1 MCHQYE
7 TGDDLQM
14 TLTAG
19 ELLNTSTDWPRVC
32 SRSSA
37 TTLFFQSS
45 IRSCRGVTSMSVIA
59 LDNTQQKRVNTYF
72 LTSLHAADMS
82 PSVRYIRQI
91 TCRRRFISRC
101 GCCVPTPT
109 QPTIPLELVGWGVN
123 GQTSRSTDS
132 VSCSIGWCPTE
143 GYRNKDQLRP
153 IGTPRLGGF
162 TFLSQK
168 ITWGNLVRG

>member
-7 TGDDLQM
+7 TSDDLQM

-59 LDNTQQKRVNTYF
+59 LDNAQQKRVNTYF
-72 LTSLHAADMS
+72 LMSLHAADMS

-91 TCRRRFISRC
+91 TCRLGTCESFFFRSNQIFKSNRPVLRQQLFTLYTYSEYLIHLYFVFVTNESDARTTELRTEYLFISI
-101 GCCVPTPT
+101 
-109 QPTIPLELVGWGVN
+109 Q
-123 GQTSRSTDS
+123 S
-132 VSCSIGWCPTE
+132 
-143 GYRNKDQLRP
+143 
-153 IGTPRLGGF
+153 
-162 TFLSQK
+162 
-168 ITWGNLVRG
+168 